1 MENQVA
7 FGIKKQKIELRD
19 NMKNIFLLMGA
30 VIMLLCI
37 SCKKDENEPEKV
49 LLRTKKWYA
58 SKEESIPRITYKFEY
73 DSDDRLFRI
82 NSYHKETN
90 DMFGYCVNRYNAEG
104 NLEESRDYSYAND
117 VLGWVL
123 LDSTIYKYEIGLLI
137 LSQTH
142 YPPPISYTVSYL
154 YEYEEFSLKK
164 ENRFDTN
171 GFLCSILYDYSNG
184 LCTKETRFV
193 DSGLKNISDYRI
205 HYYENGLRIRSDVY
219 NSQNQVIQIITFEY
233 DLNGNLILEVSEK
246 TDFTVVAPLDYMYR
260 YEYN

>member
-1 MENQVA
+1 M
-7 FGIKKQKIELRD
+7 KKI
-19 NMKNIFLLMGA
+19 ILLVGA
-30 VIMLLCI
+30 VLMLLCI

-90 DMFGYCVNRYNAEG
+90 DMFGYCIYRYNTEG

-123 LDSTIYKYEIGLLI
+123 SDSTIYKYENRLLI
-137 LSQTH
+137 FSQTH
-142 YPPPISYTVSYL
+142 YPPPISYAVSYH
-154 YEYEEFSLKK
+154 YEYEGSSLKK
-164 ENRFDTN
+164 ESRFDN
-171 GFLCSILYDYSNG
+171 NELLYIILYDYSNG

-205 HYYENGLRIRSDVY
+205 HHYEGGLRIRSDVY
-219 NSQNQVIQIITFEY
+219 NSQNQVIQIITHEY

>member
-1 MENQVA
+1 
-7 FGIKKQKIELRD
+7 
-19 NMKNIFLLMGA
+19 MGA
-30 VIMLLCI
+30 VLML
-37 SCKKDENEPEKV
+37 SCASCNKDENEPEKV

-58 SKEESIPRITYKFEY
+58 SKDESIPRITYKFEY

-90 DMFGYCVNRYNAEG
+90 DIFGYCVYRYNTEG

-117 VLGWVL
+117 VSGWVL
-123 LDSTIYKYEIGLLI
+123 SDSTIYKYENGLLI
-137 LSQTH
+137 FSQTY
-142 YPPPISYTVSYL
+142 YPPPNSYVVSYQ
-154 YEYEEFSLKK
+154 YEYEGSSLKE

-171 GFLCSILYDYSNG
+171 GFLCSILYDYANG

-233 DLNGNLILEVSEK
+233 DLDGNLILEVSEK